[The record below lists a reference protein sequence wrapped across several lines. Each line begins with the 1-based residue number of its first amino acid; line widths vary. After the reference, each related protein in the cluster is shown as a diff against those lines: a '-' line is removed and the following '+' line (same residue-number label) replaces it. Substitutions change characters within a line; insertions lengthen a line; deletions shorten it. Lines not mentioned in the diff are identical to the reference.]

1 MKAADTLKTYT
12 DSIGGHF
19 LEYSDVRCVAIVP
32 VPGGRT
38 QTITCEEV
46 VNALYNR
53 TLLRFSSR
61 VCTAESS
68 YDYRMLLEQA
78 AYFNYCRFAI
88 RDGHIEVEALAD
100 PSAGDPVIWQEMV
113 AEVANL
119 ADQFELKVTGRD
131 VN

>member
-1 MKAADTLKTYT
+1 MKAADTLKTHT

-19 LEYSDVRCVAIVP
+19 MAYSDVRCVAIVP

-46 VNALYNR
+46 INELYNR
-53 TLLRFSSR
+53 KLLRFSSR
-61 VCTAESS
+61 VSPAENN

-88 RDGHIEVEALAD
+88 RDGHLEVEALAD
-100 PSAGDPVIWQEMV
+100 PTAGDPVIWQEMV
-113 AEVANL
+113 TEVANL
-119 ADQFELKVTGRD
+119 ADQFELKLSGRD
-131 VN
+131 AN